1 MHLLRLNNLLAVI
14 ILSMCASACAPIVE
28 NRGKPLDPEDIQKIT
43 VHKHSKEDVLKIL
56 GSPTYV
62 DPYSPNKWYYVSQI
76 ALRKAFFR
84 PEKKEFKRITVVF
97 NAADMLEEVSES
109 DKDHVEDLKMVQ
121 RETKTSGKDMGNLEQ
136 IFGNFGR
143 FQRQGDGSAAP

>member
-1 MHLLRLNNLLAVI
+1 MHLPRLTTLLTVI
-14 ILSMCASACAPIVE
+14 ILSICASACTPIVE
-28 NRGKPLDPEDIQKIT
+28 NRGKPLDPEDIQKVS
-43 VHKHSKEDVLKIL
+43 VHKHSKNDVLKIL

-62 DPYSPNKWYYVSQI
+62 DPYSSNKWYYVSQI
-76 ALRKAFFR
+76 AHRKAFFR
-84 PEKKEFKRITVVF
+84 PEEKDFKLVTVVF

-143 FQRQGDGSAAP
+143 FQRQGEASTAP